1 MGAQS
6 RDIAEAIRALSGMDD
21 LQYESVI
28 CTVSNINT
36 TKMLCDCSP
45 VNGDADFTEVRLN
58 ANYKKGFVLVPKN
71 KSVVVVSQVSNEVAY
86 ISMVSEVDE
95 ILLAGDDNGGI
106 VKVSELTTKLNNLEN
121 QLNNLVVDLLAI
133 SSTLVSSGTSPVVS
147 DVLGA
152 LIASNLTNVTTP
164 LIPTQSTELEN
175 TTVKHGN
182 G

>member
-28 CTVSNINT
+28 CTVSNINK

-71 KSVVVVSQVSNEVAY
+71 GSVVVVSQVSNEVAY

-121 QLNNLVVDLLAI
+121 QLNNLIADLLTIAVTLTSGGTTPLL
-133 SSTLVSSGTSPVVS
+133 SS
-147 DVLGA
+147 VLGG
-152 LIASNLTNVTTP
+152 LITTNLSNVTTP
-164 LIPTQSTELEN
+164 LTPTQSSELEN